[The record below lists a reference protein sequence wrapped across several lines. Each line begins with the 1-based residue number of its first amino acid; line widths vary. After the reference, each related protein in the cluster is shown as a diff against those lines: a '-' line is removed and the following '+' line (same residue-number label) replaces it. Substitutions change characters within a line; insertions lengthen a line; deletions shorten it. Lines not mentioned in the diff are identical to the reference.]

1 MNPRREL
8 WDFDE
13 NKNYIHILGFKVL
26 NYPDAIKAAYLL
38 QSVKGLIFNCFM
50 SILHNEMITPEVELL
65 VNTPFLL
72 QEMQLE
78 KDQLI
83 IKFDG
88 LNKPKNIHVT
98 NEISIGPDKNLRA
111 QYKLIEDNI
120 NKDKMKDVFEKLT
133 LDVQNQNNRFN
144 TDIYDMQNA
153 VSSVQTQNNR
163 FNTDILKNTK

>member
-13 NKNYIHILGFKVL
+13 NKNYIYILGFKVL
-26 NYPDAIKAAYLL
+26 NYPDAIKAAHLL

-50 SILHNEMITPEVELL
+50 SILRNEMITPEVELL

-111 QYKLIEDNI
+111 QYRII
-120 NKDKMKDVFEKLT
+120 FLT
-133 LDVQNQNNRFN
+133 LRKNGKLQP
-144 TDIYDMQNA
+144 IKY
-153 VSSVQTQNNR
+153 
-163 FNTDILKNTK
+163 LKNLIAHELTHTALNHVRWRDDDHNGKFNVIYKTILRNMN

>member
-50 SILHNEMITPEVELL
+50 SILHNEMITPEIELL
-65 VNTPFLL
+65 INTPFLL

-111 QYKLIEDNI
+111 QYRTI
-120 NKDKMKDVFEKLT
+120 FLT
-133 LDVQNQNNRFN
+133 LRKNGKLK
-144 TDIYDMQNA
+144 TIT
-153 VSSVQTQNNR
+153 S
-163 FNTDILKNTK
+163 LKNLIAHELTHTALNHVQWRNDDHGPEFKIMYNIIFRNLYV